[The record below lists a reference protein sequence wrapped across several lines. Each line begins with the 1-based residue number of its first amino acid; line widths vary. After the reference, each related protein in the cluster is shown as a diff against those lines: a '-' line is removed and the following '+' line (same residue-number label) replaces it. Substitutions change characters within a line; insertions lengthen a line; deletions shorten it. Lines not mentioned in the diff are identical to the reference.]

1 MNTIDIGLTWKAAME
16 ILIMGLENGTDEGKR
31 MARTELR
38 EIAEHLD
45 EAYQPFPPAALPGN
59 APDLPTSP
67 AQVVTPT
74 STDRLRI
81 DWERGVIDKLILCF
95 EISNGDA
102 QGLVEAQPEIMARML
117 SEGASITRT
126 AQAINDCSKVVV
138 DPAEYRGNDYGAGG
152 GEL

>member
-38 EIAEHLD
+38 EIAGHLD
-45 EAYQPFPPAALPGN
+45 AALPGN
-59 APDLPTSP
+59 APDLPASP

-138 DPAEYRGNDYGAGG
+138 DPAEYRGNDYGAG
-152 GEL
+152 EL